1 MNDPRWDAV
10 DRYVCNTLLTPDP
23 ILDQALADAD
33 AAGLPA
39 IAVSPAQGKL
49 LYVLARSMSA
59 RRILELG
66 TLAGYSA
73 IWMARALPADGRLVT
88 LEVLQKHADV
98 ARKNFER
105 AGVLDRID
113 LRVGSAAES
122 LAAMVA
128 DGVEPFDLIFIDADK
143 VSYPDYFRAVLG
155 LSRVGTLIIADNVI
169 RQGAVADP
177 ESSDAN
183 VIAVRQFN
191 AIVAAEPRVT
201 ATAIQTVGSKGYDG
215 FTAITVLAT

>member
-1 MNDPRWDAV
+1 MNDRRWDAV
-10 DRYVCNTLLTPDP
+10 DRYVCDTLVSPDP
-23 ILDQALADAD
+23 ILEQALADA
-33 AAGLPA
+33 AAADMPA

-49 LYVLARSMSA
+49 LFVLARSLGA

-73 IWMARALPADGRLVT
+73 IWMARALPANGRLVT

-105 AGVLDRID
+105 AGLLDRIE
-113 LRVGSAAES
+113 LKIGSASES
-122 LAAMVA
+122 LDAMIAEGVA
-128 DGVEPFDLIFIDADK
+128 PFDLIFIDADK
-143 VSYPDYFRAVLG
+143 VSYPNYFRAALK
-155 LSRVGTLIIADNVI
+155 LSRVGTLIIADNVV
-169 RQGAVADP
+169 RDGAVAD
-177 ESSDAN
+177 SRSVDAN
-183 VIAVRQFN
+183 VIAVRKLHE
-191 AIVAAEPRVT
+191 IVAAEPRIA